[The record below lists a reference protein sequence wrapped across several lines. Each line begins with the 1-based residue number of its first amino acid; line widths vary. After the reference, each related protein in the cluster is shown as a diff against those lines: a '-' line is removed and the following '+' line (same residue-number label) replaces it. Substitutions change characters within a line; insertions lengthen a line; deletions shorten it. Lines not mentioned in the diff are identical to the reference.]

1 MTSVPHMNI
10 LPIELE
16 PHPRFRWFDEISGEK
31 SSIVV
36 TAGDSWTWGD
46 SLGPALGDDRDYR
59 MNHVYGSLIA
69 NRLNR
74 DFLNISKPAGSNLEI
89 HDKLIYAMP
98 YLHKKYNKIDVII
111 CLTELAREI
120 HGDPL
125 WLQQELSE
133 YLEVDTFLH
142 DYERTMFASFKKNLI
157 DQYPNV
163 NFVLCRNFTYSYTD
177 NMPKNHVEKTWM
189 DIMED
194 MRPQENAY
202 PKDVRILC
210 DLAYTPIIKTLK
222 SKGVYSKLK
231 FTMMEQMASSEL
243 AERWM
248 CDNPMQSNK
257 GTRHPLEQGH
267 SAWADYLMPY
277 LST

>member
-1 MTSVPHMNI
+1 MTYSVP
-10 LPIELE
+10 LPVESDT
-16 PHPRFRWFDEISGEK
+16 HPRVRWFDEISREK

-46 SLGPALGDDRDYR
+46 SLGPESGDDRDYR

-69 NRLNR
+69 KKLDR
-74 DFLNISKPAGSNLEI
+74 DFLNISKPAGTNAEI

-98 YLHKKYNKIDVII
+98 YLQKKYKKIDVII

-125 WLQQELSE
+125 WVQQDLNE

-142 DYERTMFASFKKNLI
+142 DYERTMFASFKKELI

-177 NMPKNHVEKTWM
+177 NIPKNHTEKTWM
-189 DIMED
+189 DIIED

-202 PKDVRILC
+202 PQDVRILSTMS
-210 DLAYTPIIKTLK
+210 YVPIIKTLK

-243 AERWM
+243 AEIWM
-248 CDNPMQSNK
+248 RNNPMQSNK

-277 LST
+277 LS